1 MRNPLSVT
9 FHLLL
14 SMLVLGC
21 GASTSTSEDLLVSN
35 HYLTFD
41 EVADT
46 RAFFT
51 WNTDWRPM
59 VSAHRGGSYPGYPEN
74 AIETFD
80 YVLQHTPALIEC
92 DISMTK
98 DSVLVMMHDN
108 TVDRTTSG
116 TGKVGDLTLEKLRS
130 FHLDD
135 ASGKSTAFNVP
146 TLREVLEWAKGK
158 AVLTLDIKSNVPYE
172 LVLDEIGETASKP
185 HVVLITYS
193 LAAAKKLY
201 SMDPELMLSVTLR
214 NEKEWDRFVETG
226 IPSENIIAFTG
237 VAERS
242 AAFNEKLHQHG
253 VCVILGTLGNLDQ
266 RAAARGD
273 QLYKEFVNKG
283 ADILATDRPIEAA
296 NIIREQP

>member
-1 MRNPLSVT
+1 MQKIILAVAYLLLVT
-9 FHLLL
+9 FTI
-14 SMLVLGC
+14 GC
-21 GASTSTSEDLLVSN
+21 GAPSSTAESHSEG
-35 HYLTFD
+35 HYLSFEDVSATK
-41 EVADT
+41 
-46 RAFFT
+46 AFFT
-51 WNTDWRPM
+51 KDTNWSPM

-74 AIETFD
+74 AIETFE

-116 TGKVGDLTLEKLRS
+116 TGKVGELTYDKLAT
-130 FHLDD
+130 FHLED
-135 ASGKSTAFNVP
+135 ASGKATEFNVP

-158 AVLTLDIKSNVPYE
+158 AVLTLDIKSNEPYKM
-172 LVLDEIGETASKP
+172 VLEEIEATTSEA

-201 SMDPELMLSVTLR
+201 SMDSELMLSVTLR
-214 NEKEWDRFVETG
+214 NKAEWDRFLETG
-226 IPSENIIAFTG
+226 IPKENIIAFTG
-237 VAERS
+237 VSERS
-242 AAFNEKLHQHG
+242 PDFNEQLHQQG
-253 VCVILGTLGNLDQ
+253 VCTILGTLGNLDQ

-273 QLYKEFVNKG
+273 HLYTEFVNNG

-296 NIIREQP
+296 KIIRK

>member
-1 MRNPLSVT
+1 MQKQFLAAIYLWSLSLA
-9 FHLLL
+9 F
-14 SMLVLGC
+14 GC
-21 GASTSTSEDLLVSN
+21 SDPSSRGASRE
-35 HYLTFD
+35 HYLSF
-41 EVADT
+41 ENVSDT
-46 RAFFT
+46 KAFFT
-51 WNTDWRPM
+51 KDADWSPM

-74 AIETFD
+74 AIETFE

-116 TGKVGDLTLEKLRS
+116 TGKVGDLTYGTLKTFYLE
-130 FHLDD
+130 D
-135 ASGKSTAFNVP
+135 ASGNTTEFKVP

-172 LVLDEIGETASKP
+172 MVLEAIEATTSEA

-201 SMDPELMLSVTLR
+201 SMDSELMLSVTLR
-214 NEKEWDRFVETG
+214 NEAEWDRFLATG
-226 IPSENIIAFTG
+226 IPKENVLAFTG
-237 VAERS
+237 VSERNS
-242 AAFNEKLHQHG
+242 KFNEKLHEQG
-253 VCVILGTLGNLDQ
+253 VCTILGTLGNLDQ
-266 RAAARGD
+266 SAAARGD
-273 QLYKEFVNKG
+273 HLYSEFVKNG

-296 NIIREQP
+296 KIIRE